1 MREVGELGGG
11 VGEACSM
18 WLIPSRRQGSL
29 CLSSSVCVCVE
40 SGGGSKLDEAPHT
53 LYMETDSFGVF

>member
-29 CLSSSVCVCVE
+29 CLSSSVCVCVLRVGVE
-40 SGGGSKLDEAPHT
+40 VNLTRHHTHT
-53 LYMETDSFGVF
+53 LYGNR

>member
-29 CLSSSVCVCVE
+29 CLSSSVCVLRVGVE
-40 SGGGSKLDEAPHT
+40 MNLMRLHTHT
-53 LYMETDSFGVF
+53 LYGNR